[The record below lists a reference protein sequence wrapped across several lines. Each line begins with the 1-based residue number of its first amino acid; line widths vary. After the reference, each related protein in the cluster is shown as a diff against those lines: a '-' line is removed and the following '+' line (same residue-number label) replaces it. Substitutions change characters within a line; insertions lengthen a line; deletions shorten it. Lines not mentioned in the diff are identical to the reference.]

1 MNIYLTLTLLAYQPQ
16 TWVILGIAFLLLE
29 MTDGSKIF
37 FLPLG
42 VSAQIIAL
50 IVYLVNESILPHSL
64 IPAAWYW
71 LIVYWICIAIL
82 ATLLLVQ
89 LRKYKK
95 ANAPEEPDD
104 INNY

>member
-1 MNIYLTLTLLAYQPQ
+1 MNIYLTLTLLAQQPQ
-16 TWVILGIAFLLLE
+16 TWVILGIALLLLE

-50 IVYLVNESILPHSL
+50 IVYLVNESILPHSF